1 MIQSVKA
8 DAEQAVDVIGL
19 GDAQL
24 MALSRQVEFQLIGDA
39 GFDFGRAFS
48 GHWASAEKCFVF
60 HTFFLF
66 MPIGEQLAESESESD
81 GGTQKRSLCR
91 NPQSTQKVALWSL
104 TFSHKSLAKLFAAKT
119 QPRVHTKYC
128 GGLCSFFLA

>member
-8 DAEQAVDVIGL
+8 DAEQAVDVIGF
-19 GDAQL
+19 GDTQL
-24 MALSRQVEFQLIGDA
+24 MALSRQFEFQLICDA

-48 GHWASAEKCFVF
+48 GHWASAEQCFVF

-66 MPIGEQLAESESESD
+66 MTIGEQLTESESD

-91 NPQSTQKVALWSL
+91 NSLIHFQSCLVDSYFQS
-104 TFSHKSLAKLFAAKT
+104 
-119 QPRVHTKYC
+119 
-128 GGLCSFFLA
+128 